1 MRITV
6 KQLKNLVRE
15 AVEDMNPMDLERE
28 AKNVSRIN
36 KKEDLFQLYSD
47 MYKEMY
53 NIRPRWLKLEDVTED
68 ELRAL
73 IEKLEEDY
81 PHEMEER
88 KREAEQQEKFFHE
101 LEREHEKEEEAE
113 EKAKEELEKFGYED
127 LEDLPK
133 KSGMSKRLE
142 ETIKNIVREA
152 VKEKKEEEKK
162 PKGKQK
168 KLDVA
173 PPFGKLDKHDFE
185 RLGKISKSKA
195 KKKEED

>member
-15 AVEDMNPMDLERE
+15 AVEDLDPMDLERE
-28 AKNVSRIN
+28 AKNVSN
-36 KKEDLFQLYSD
+36 MDEKEDLFQLYSD

-53 NIRPRWLKLEDVTED
+53 NIRPRWLKLEEVSED

-81 PHEMEER
+81 PREMEER
-88 KREAEQQEKFFHE
+88 KREAEEQERYFHE
-101 LEREHEKEEEAE
+101 LEREHEKE

-133 KSGMSKRLE
+133 KSGMRKRLE

-152 VKEKKEEEKK
+152 VKEKEEEKK

-173 PPFGKLDKHDFE
+173 PPFGKLDKHDFKK
-185 RLGKISKSKA
+185 LGKISKA
-195 KKKEED
+195 KKDKEKEEDKKD

>member
-15 AVEDMNPMDLERE
+15 AVEDLDPMDLERE
-28 AKNVSRIN
+28 AKNVSN
-36 KKEDLFQLYSD
+36 MDEKEDLFQLYSD

-53 NIRPRWLKLEDVTED
+53 NRPRWLKLEEVSED
-68 ELRAL
+68 QLRAL
-73 IEKLEEDY
+73 IEHLEERY
-81 PHEMEER
+81 EEEIKSR
-88 KREAEQQEKFFHE
+88 QREAEEEERFFNK
-101 LEREHEKEEEAE
+101 LEREREKED
-113 EKAKEELEKFGYED
+113 KAKEELEKFGYED

-133 KSGMSKRLE
+133 KSGMRKRLE

-152 VKEKKEEEKK
+152 VK

-173 PPFGKLDKHDFE
+173 PPFGKLDKHDFKK
-185 RLGKISKSKA
+185 LGKISKA
-195 KKKEED
+195 KKEKEEDKKD

>member
-15 AVEDMNPMDLERE
+15 AVEDLDPMDLERQAHYSTGME
-28 AKNVSRIN
+28 KQ
-36 KKEDLFQLYSD
+36 DLFDLYSD

-53 NIRPRWLKLEDVTED
+53 NIRPRWLKLEEVSED
-68 ELRAL
+68 QLRAL
-73 IEKLEEDY
+73 IEHLEERY
-81 PHEMEER
+81 EEEIKSR
-88 KREAEQQEKFFHE
+88 QREAEEEERFFNK
-101 LEREHEKEEEAE
+101 LEREREKED
-113 EKAKEELEKFGYED
+113 KAKEELEKFGYED

-133 KSGMSKRLE
+133 KSGMRKRLE

-152 VKEKKEEEKK
+152 VK

-173 PPFGKLDKHDFE
+173 PPFGKLDKHDFKK
-185 RLGKISKSKA
+185 LGKISKA
-195 KKKEED
+195 KKEKEEDKKD

>member
-15 AVEDMNPMDLERE
+15 AVEDLDPMDLERE
-28 AKNVSRIN
+28 AKNASKMD

-53 NIRPRWLKLEDVTED
+53 NVRPRWLKLEEVTED

-88 KREAEQQEKFFHE
+88 KREAEQQERFFHE
-101 LEREHEKEEEAE
+101 LEREHEKE

-133 KSGMSKRLE
+133 KSGMRKQLE

-152 VKEKKEEEKK
+152 VKEKEEKK

-173 PPFGKLDKHDFE
+173 PPFGKLDKHDFKK
-185 RLGKISKSKA
+185 LGKISKA
-195 KKKEED
+195 KKDKEKEENKKD